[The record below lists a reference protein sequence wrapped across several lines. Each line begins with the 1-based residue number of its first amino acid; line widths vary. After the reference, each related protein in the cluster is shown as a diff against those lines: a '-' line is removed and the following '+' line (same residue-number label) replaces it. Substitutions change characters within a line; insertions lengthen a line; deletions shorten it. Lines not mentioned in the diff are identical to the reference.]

1 MPPWYPLQW
10 GAGLHCRGKSCLS
23 KARIVYLGSGFAA
36 KVVGVHERRQSVD
49 AVSRRR
55 STVVLDRH
63 PLWLSE
69 LGRLL
74 ERAGF
79 ELSGTTTS
87 EAHALQLV
95 RKHQPDVLVFEPE
108 ACTSAISRFLEAA
121 QSAAPARR
129 ADAVCTVDEP
139 GAIQATRQSVVC
151 AYVLKDAHPQDI
163 AVAVRQALSHSI
175 YLAHTVVPGETA
187 NTTLGPQSNGTGLSV
202 LTRREREILALV
214 TEGKSNSAMARE
226 LWVTEQTV
234 KFHLSNIYRKL
245 EVANRTAASR
255 WAHEHGI
262 VSEAPAGDDPTPT

>member
-1 MPPWYPLQW
+1 MD
-10 GAGLHCRGKSCLS
+10 
-23 KARIVYLGSGFAA
+23 
-36 KVVGVHERRQSVD
+36 VG
-49 AVSRRR
+49 SRRH

-79 ELSGTTTS
+79 ELGGTTTS
-87 EAHALQLV
+87 EGHALQLV
-95 RKHQPDVLVFEPE
+95 RQHQPDVLVFEPE

-121 QSAAPARR
+121 RSAAPSLK
-129 ADAVCTVDEP
+129 AVAVSTIDDP
-139 GAIQATRQSVVC
+139 GAIRDTLQSGAW

-175 YLAHTVVPGETA
+175 YLLAHTVDPGDTA
-187 NTTLGPQSNGTGLSV
+187 NTTAAPQSNGSGLSV
-202 LTRREREILALV
+202 LTRREREILALA
-214 TEGKSNSAMARE
+214 TEGKSNAAMARE

-245 EVANRTAASR
+245 GVPNRTAASR

-262 VSEAPAGDDPTPT
+262 ERAAPLPEDPTPA